1 MILPFLADATSAI
14 RYDQLGIS
22 PIIHDF
28 GFFKLRWY
36 SVSYIASIM
45 LGWWYLGK
53 LIAQPGAPMAKR
65 HIDDFIFYA
74 TLGIILGGRLGYC
87 LFYRPEI
94 FLTPIEVF
102 KLWEGGMSLHGGTIG
117 VLVAITLFCRKHG
130 LSFMRICDYVACATP
145 FGLFLVRLANFANGE
160 LWGRPT
166 TQSWG
171 VIFPGTGDDIARH
184 PSQLYEAGLEGLLSM
199 AILWCLFW
207 KTDSRYYPGRM
218 FGALAVIYGCARFGL
233 EFIREP
239 DAGVNGLLGL
249 SMGQTLSAP
258 MIIAG
263 VWLIVT
269 SKSRRQ
275 RIEPIAGTNSV
286 A

>member
-1 MILPFLADATSAI
+1 
-14 RYDQLGIS
+14 
-22 PIIHDF
+22 
-28 GFFKLRWY
+28 
-36 SVSYIASIM
+36 
-45 LGWWYLGK
+45 
-53 LIAQPGAPMAKR
+53 MAKR

-94 FLTPIEVF
+94 FLTPIEVL
-102 KLWEGGMSLHGGTIG
+102 KLWEGGMSLHGGVLG

-130 LSFMRICDYVACATP
+130 LSFMRVCDYVACATP

-199 AILWCLFW
+199 AILWFLFW
-207 KTDSRYYPGRM
+207 RTDSRYYPGRM

-239 DAGVNGLLGL
+239 DAGVTGLLGL

-258 MIIAG
+258 LVIAG
-263 VWLIVT
+263 LWLIVT

-275 RIEPIAGTNSV
+275 RIEPIAGAASV

>member
-1 MILPFLADATSAI
+1 LILPFLADATSAI

-94 FLTPIEVF
+94 FLTPIEVL
-102 KLWEGGMSLHGGTIG
+102 KLWEGGMSLHGGVLG
-117 VLVAITLFCRKHG
+117 VLIAITLFCRKHG
-130 LSFMRICDYVACATP
+130 LSFMRVCDYVACATP

-199 AILWCLFW
+199 AILWFLFW
-207 KTDSRYYPGRM
+207 RTDSRYYPGRM

-239 DAGVNGLLGL
+239 DAGVTGLLGL

-263 VWLIVT
+263 LWLIVT

-275 RIEPIAGTNSV
+275 RIEPIAGAASV

>member
-94 FLTPIEVF
+94 FLTPIEVL
-102 KLWEGGMSLHGGTIG
+102 KLWEGGMSLHGGVLG

-130 LSFMRICDYVACATP
+130 LSFMRVCDYVACATP

-199 AILWCLFW
+199 AILWFLFW
-207 KTDSRYYPGRM
+207 RTDSRYYPGRM

-239 DAGVNGLLGL
+239 DAGVTGLLGL

-258 MIIAG
+258 LVIAG
-263 VWLIVT
+263 LWLIVT

-275 RIEPIAGTNSV
+275 RIEPIAGAASV